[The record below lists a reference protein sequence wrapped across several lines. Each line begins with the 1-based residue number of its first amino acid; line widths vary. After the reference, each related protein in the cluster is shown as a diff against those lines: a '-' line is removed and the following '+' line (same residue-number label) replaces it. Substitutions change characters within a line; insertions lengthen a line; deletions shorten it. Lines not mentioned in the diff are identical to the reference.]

1 MRTWAKPPTRAELR
15 KSMIDESRKFIVV
28 PVELSE
34 DVVGSPGRNPIT
46 LRAMVDTGALAT
58 LVRLSAV
65 RGRIPYRRLP
75 AGLAKVVKGIDSLVG
90 KLRVLGALHVLVR
103 AEGGPELP
111 MTIGIIDFSGIPH
124 LKIIGADMILGID
137 YLSLS
142 AAMVDVS
149 MGVVRYRIESAPF
162 YQTAG
167 RRMVPMTGSGPLPP
181 AQVFR
186 GVPEDEPPT

>member
-1 MRTWAKPPTRAELR
+1 
-15 KSMIDESRKFIVV
+15 MIDESRKFIVV

-103 AEGGPELP
+103 AEGGPEFP